1 MKQHHEHNFF
11 RKRHYLRRPAP
22 PVTRSGFKHDG
33 MERYV
38 GRKVKAKNRRYNT
51 IQNAQPPE
59 YQSIAAAE
67 AYQLA
72 KDGDDGDA

>member
-1 MKQHHEHNFF
+1 
-11 RKRHYLRRPAP
+11 
-22 PVTRSGFKHDG
+22 

-51 IQNAQPPE
+51 VQNRQPLE

-67 AYQLA
+67 AYQSA
-72 KDGDDGDA
+72 KDGDDEDA